1 MAFLTRLV
9 NNLPFLSSRSEFLHN
24 KSQRS
29 ADVELDNKTT
39 KDDLL
44 FMNRPD
50 GLEPHGGGSGLVSW
64 PYSKKVKGEEEVC
77 VPWVYSH
84 IPEGCAITFTL
95 YK

>member
-50 GLEPHGGGSGLVSW
+50 ELEPHGGGRRFVCPGFT
-64 PYSKKVKGEEEVC
+64 PTFQKGVLLH
-77 VPWVYSH
+77 SL
-84 IPEGCAITFTL
+84 FTN
-95 YK
+95 K